1 MLESANCLRMG
12 PFIDLPASRSG
23 RGNAALSSRRTAPRR
38 SPAAHPPLMDP
49 VGVPGI
55 GNGWYASPQSKG
67 KICRGVPFW
76 RRGSCAPRTALAAIG
91 ARITPAPVQPWQ
103 PLCPHASCLLSPM
116 SKRACASGTWPAM
129 QAHWGRSPLSR
140 CKGFL
145 GAVSKGQAAG
155 SANQA
160 TLVVRS
166 RVRCCGK
173 SI

>member
-23 RGNAALSSRRTAPRR
+23 RGNAALSSRTIAPRR

-55 GNGWYASPQSKG
+55 GNGGTPAPVQGKNMPRGPILEKG
-67 KICRGVPFW
+67 LVRTC
-76 RRGSCAPRTALAAIG
+76 TALAAIG

-103 PLCPHASCLLSPM
+103 PLCPRVSCLLSPM

-145 GAVSKGQAAG
+145 GLSQKDKPLAQPIKQLWSSGLG
-155 SANQA
+155 
-160 TLVVRS
+160 
-166 RVRCCGK
+166 
-173 SI
+173 